1 MVTSMR
7 NGGNGG
13 ERVVSQRHIRDFHFV
28 LNILY
33 LNLAD
38 GYTSIHICILNLLN
52 VFIVNQTKQL
62 QLEQFLKKL

>member
-1 MVTSMR
+1 MR

-13 ERVVSQRHIRDFHFV
+13 ERVIRQRHIRDFNCV

-38 GYTSIHICILNLLN
+38 GYTSIHICILNILN

-62 QLEQFLKKL
+62 QLEQFFKNL